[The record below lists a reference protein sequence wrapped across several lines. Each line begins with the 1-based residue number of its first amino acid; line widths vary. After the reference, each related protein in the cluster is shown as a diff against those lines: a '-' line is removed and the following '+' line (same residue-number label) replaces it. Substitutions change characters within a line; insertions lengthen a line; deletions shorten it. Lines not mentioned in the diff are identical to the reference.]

1 LAALT
6 LLDALQYASGDSVN
20 VLNLHLDALGLMS
33 TCGALAGLEPDA
45 AVTVAE
51 RDMLTNIPLATCVIT
66 FGDGKLRRT
75 ALQAELTTV
84 GGRKQKVKVR
94 HGEIVRLPLVAGEYA
109 QLTLKPTA
117 GVRIG
122 RNAPGKDVKSNPGE
136 IGGSLLG
143 IIIDARGRPLRMD
156 DDPNMRRLQIWDWLV
171 AMGVEEGVSPYVD
184 PSIKRSRAKRKQ
196 EQDEEDEELLVLSDM
211 PELEGIDMEGSPREE
226 GTQADGQP
234 VATGTEPGEAVD
246 SEQGIAAVSQE
257 GNGKGGGRISLAD
270 LDLANLEDETQ
281 RPSSPAS
288 LETPPEPGSI
298 ESDLAS
304 LRQTVAEP
312 EKPDKKKKKKG
323 GAARKKKR

>member
-1 LAALT
+1 
-6 LLDALQYASGDSVN
+6 
-20 VLNLHLDALGLMS
+20 
-33 TCGALAGLEPDA
+33 
-45 AVTVAE
+45 
-51 RDMLTNIPLATCVIT
+51 
-66 FGDGKLRRT
+66 
-75 ALQAELTTV
+75 
-84 GGRKQKVKVR
+84 
-94 HGEIVRLPLVAGEYA
+94 
-109 QLTLKPTA
+109 
-117 GVRIG
+117 
-122 RNAPGKDVKSNPGE
+122 
-136 IGGSLLG
+136 LLG

-184 PSIKRSRAKRKQ
+184 PSI
-196 EQDEEDEELLVLSDM
+196 
-211 PELEGIDMEGSPREE
+211 
-226 GTQADGQP
+226 
-234 VATGTEPGEAVD
+234 
-246 SEQGIAAVSQE
+246 
-257 GNGKGGGRISLAD
+257 NSLAD